1 MFTITTARR
10 YRDILLRPVVLDLP
24 PCSSAREI
32 VTAILSVPRDSSV
45 ATVLAAALLDAPARL
60 IPTRITASSL
70 ILMSWFMYMIT
81 QQPTMSILPHFRHAK
96 GTGEWERR
104 IVDTLCT
111 NSSTSCADLYLCIAS
126 FLSYPTFL
134 LVKSDNDNDC
144 DSGLICH
151 QRTGTTA
158 VYGCTGGGISG
169 KDYCSIPLPPTE
181 PPTKAPTPI
190 CLEIGEDCSQSA
202 ESDCCSGVCVDGL
215 TCGANPYPELTLVS
229 NGGTNYQEC
238 QGDW

>member
-1 MFTITTARR
+1 MPRG
-10 YRDILLRPVVLDLP
+10 LV
-24 PCSSAREI
+24 SAREVESSI
-32 VTAILSVPRDSSV
+32 PYIL
-45 ATVLAAALLDAPARL
+45 
-60 IPTRITASSL
+60 
-70 ILMSWFMYMIT
+70 Y
-81 QQPTMSILPHFRHAK
+81 
-96 GTGEWERR
+96 
-104 IVDTLCT
+104 T
-111 NSSTSCADLYLCIAS
+111 NSPTLYADLYYNWFPFYCVPL
-126 FLSYPTFL
+126 FL

-144 DSGLICH
+144 DSGLVCH
-151 QRTGTTA
+151 QRTGTAA